1 MSVVTAVFVNAC
13 LVLIVLHGLTLIKR
27 RLLPIYG
34 DQWGSRI
41 KPLGAT
47 LAFGVFTVANG
58 FLVNLH
64 SLV

>member
-34 DQWGSRI
+34 NQY
-41 KPLGAT
+41 
-47 LAFGVFTVANG
+47 
-58 FLVNLH
+58 
-64 SLV
+64 

>member
-34 DQWGSRI
+34 EQWGNRFR
-41 KPLGAT
+41 PLGAS
-47 LAFGVFTVANG
+47 LALGVFTIANG